1 MASEL
6 RVDKIVPTTG
16 VPTGG
21 GGGIVQVKSTSFT
34 GDWSGSSGGSTFDI
48 ITDLNTTITPKF
60 NTSKILIMVTIGGWD
75 SNGQNQRGAL
85 RLQRDNTAIFINT
98 QNTGAQTSATVGML
112 GQNSNNIDQGGISIV
127 YMDSPSTTSAVT
139 YKIGSATEG
148 SYTTYINR
156 SAGNASSSSVFKAA
170 SSMTLM
176 EVSA

>member
-1 MASEL
+1 MSSQL
-6 RVDKIVPTTG
+6 RVDKILPVDG
-16 VPTGG
+16 APTGG
-21 GGGIVQVKSTSFT
+21 GGGIIQMVMAESDTQADTTSTSYV
-34 GDWSGSSGGSTFDI
+34 DSNLSA
-48 ITDLNTTITPKF
+48 TITPKF
-60 NTSKILIMVTIGGWD
+60 STSKILIMVTIGGWD